1 MRRLSEKKEET
12 ETQKAEGPTARLPGP
27 THLASGGTD
36 QLGLAV
42 YRASE
47 DQAAILVGG
56 DTGQR
61 ALVTL
66 GP

>member
-1 MRRLSEKKEET
+1 MKKKRRNGGD
-12 ETQKAEGPTARLPGP
+12 AESPTARLPSP

-42 YRASE
+42 HRASE
-47 DQAAILVGG
+47 DQAAILVGS